1 MHNDPL
7 TPVPSERLL
16 GPGYGQGVWPLRE
29 RLALA
34 TALLDVDNQQGSWAA
49 TSRRMMCF
57 SRPGRPSTWCS
68 SKACAKQYALLLDS
82 IELVKRQKMPGSDSQ
97 SSQLS
102 LAERV
107 VKRLSAERAEE
118 LRSRIRCGQRYYSS
132 LKSIISDV
140 ESGMYDSQLTNLLNV
155 MNSISD
161 FKMQP
166 EVLDGEFVQTAASPN
181 NDLSHQQTFAENDA
195 SSELQSKQLNQCSN
209 KLTTENN
216 PVNNKQSLV
225 EFWKEIQKF
234 YHIPDSTWYCA
245 PGPINNR
252 NFTGGYGS
260 VTSRSRPSGVGSLN
274 FSRLSTLLAEASSP
288 ALKPATQFRN
298 STNKSSSYKSSSHEI
313 GHTTAVSRAAEAAK
327 QRYLSKTS
335 KHKLS
340 SATSQPSRIN
350 KSSKKDSKSKH
361 WPKKISRNNKYDYV
375 TTSSSTSKEDHVNQ
389 DITRK
394 SQPSD
399 CRLSHQKS
407 YNSIYKKSESEKQE
421 PSDSETE
428 QEDEGSTCDE
438 SSTDKQ
444 IDTPSSTPSTV
455 AMCMSDV
462 EDFLIR
468 DDEKSEK
475 TIANDDNATNSTLDN
490 DRPATT
496 IPDEDGID
504 GYNSESEK
512 LTLSSD
518 AVSSLS
524 TEAVGETDCQVEEKI
539 SISSSP
545 PVFVSTTNVP
555 GIVAEVELKLDNL
568 NQKSPVG
575 KEFAISNESL
585 PTGSKLNETNND
597 SENET
602 GVPIITDLHCST
614 VSPVNIK
621 IPVENL
627 TILESKNFMNVESK
641 MAHEVINNSH
651 VTESSNVGPSTSKL
665 ENGLDKKL
673 GLSSNFASQRREAS
687 KPTSKKAPSY
697 SILPFLIKTGSNK
710 SSQIITSDEKCDM
723 KVKTNEKLD
732 LNVCENMMN
741 ECNTDQLNTPVM
753 DSSTPIH
760 SNNESV
766 QLNNSSISSGFKNH
780 SLRLRLSRQGS
791 QLIVLP
797 LSDSTD
803 SSFQSLNTSPKEAAF
818 DNECHDTSWYSW
830 ANQLL
835 SNGERIVSAWMLNNE
850 SMLLSPRFKNHT
862 SPSDLKELVH
872 ELLSPIISDLNNEL
886 IKSKLQFVHRLLS
899 ILAHTV
905 MTRASNTIRNLV
917 AMELYHQWSEQLQT
931 NLSEPDFSSTPC
943 CYNSKTPPSWSVE
956 IEDNSLNTCRDP
968 PTLTLA
974 SSSFNSSS
982 SQKSSETAKSI
993 PLILLEDRSMNTP
1006 TESGK
1011 RKRSHS
1017 SVEDNN
1023 DDLDI

>member
-7 TPVPSERLL
+7 SPVPSERLL

-132 LKSIISDV
+132 LKGIISDV

-155 MNSISD
+155 MNPISD
-161 FKMQP
+161 FKMQSGII
-166 EVLDGEFVQTAASPN
+166 DGEFVQTATPPN
-181 NDLSHQQTFAENDA
+181 NDLFHQQTFAENDA
-195 SSELQSKQLNQCSN
+195 ISGLQTKQPNKCSN
-209 KLTTENN
+209 KLITENN
-216 PVNNKQSLV
+216 PANNKQNLI
-225 EFWKEIQKF
+225 ELWKEIQEF

-260 VTSRSRPSGVGSLN
+260 VTNRSRPSGVGSLN

-298 STNKSSSYKSSSHEI
+298 STNKASSCKSSSHEI

-340 SATSQPSRIN
+340 SVTSQPARMN
-350 KSSKKDSKSKH
+350 KSSKQDNISKQ

-375 TTSSSTSKEDHVNQ
+375 TTASSTSKEDHVNQ

-394 SQPSD
+394 SQPLD

-407 YNSIYKKSESEKQE
+407 HSSIYKKSESEKQE
-421 PSDSETE
+421 LSDSETE
-428 QEDEGSTCDE
+428 QEDEDSTFDE

-444 IDTPSSTPSTV
+444 TDSPSSTPSTV

-475 TIANDDNATNSTLDN
+475 TIPNDDNATNSTLDN
-490 DRPATT
+490 DRPATI

-512 LTLSSD
+512 FTLSSD

-524 TEAVGETDCQVEEKI
+524 TEAVGETDNQVEEKN
-539 SISSSP
+539 SICSSP
-545 PVFVSTTNVP
+545 PTFVNTTNVA
-555 GIVAEVELKLDNL
+555 GIVTEVELKLDNL

-575 KEFAISNESL
+575 KVFAISNESL
-585 PTGSKLNETNND
+585 LSGSKLDETNGD

-602 GVPIITDLHCST
+602 EVRTITDLHCSPE
-614 VSPVNIK
+614 SPVNIQ
-621 IPVENL
+621 IPVENI
-627 TILESKNFMNVESK
+627 TILESKDFMNVDSK
-641 MAHEVINNSH
+641 VAHEVANIPR
-651 VTESSNVGPSTSKL
+651 VTESPNVGPSTSNL
-665 ENGLDKKL
+665 ENGLDKKH
-673 GLSSNFASQRREAS
+673 GVSSNFTS
-687 KPTSKKAPSY
+687 KRKEFSKSTSKKAPAY
-697 SILPFLIKTGSNK
+697 SILPFLIKTESNK

-723 KVKTNEKLD
+723 KDKTNEKLD
-732 LNVCENMMN
+732 RNAHENMIS
-741 ECNTDQLNTPVM
+741 ECNTDQLNTPVVG
-753 DSSTPIH
+753 SSTPIH

-766 QLNNSSISSGFKNH
+766 QLNNSSISSGSKNH

-797 LSDSTD
+797 LSDSID
-803 SSFQSLNTSPKEAAF
+803 SSFQGLNTSQKEAAF
-818 DNECHDTSWYSW
+818 DNECHDTNWYSW

-835 SNGERIVSAWMLNNE
+835 SNGERIISAWMANDE
-850 SMLLSPRFKNHT
+850 SMVLSPRFKNNT

-872 ELLSPIISDLNNEL
+872 ELLDPIINDLNNEL
-886 IKSKLQFVHRLLS
+886 IKSKLQFIHRLLS

-905 MTRASNTIRNLV
+905 MTRSSNTIRNFI
-917 AMELYHQWSEQLQT
+917 AMELYNQWSEQLQT
-931 NLSEPDFSSTPC
+931 NVSEPDFSSTPYC
-943 CYNSKTPPSWSVE
+943 SNSKTPPSWSIE
-956 IEDNSLNTCRDP
+956 TEDNSLYTCRDP

-974 SSSFNSSS
+974 SSSFNSLSS
-982 SQKSSETAKSI
+982 RKSSDTVKST
-993 PLILLEDRSMNTP
+993 PPILLEVRSMNTP
-1006 TESGK
+1006 TEIETQ
-1011 RKRSHS
+1011 KRSHS